1 VTLMLMTAVTA
12 VAAAMCAGCGSGWQL
27 QFGAAGS
34 GGPETLSSQAA
45 VGRYSMSGRVVALP
59 GRPVRVCAPEDVPA
73 VERPGDAPIVDCQ
86 FGVTAMGIDLRRLQY
101 RRELRGAVE
110 GWASVIGRWDGST
123 LHVEQQTDPAP
134 PQPVVLPRTPCA
146 RPAGGWLTV
155 AENGNLD
162 SEAVSRFIDR
172 HPGTRA
178 ALLRPSPREA
188 LWLVTTTEVDEAE
201 ATLSPVY
208 GRGLCVVRSAYRV
221 EDYDAA
227 KKAFPFHAGLGI
239 FGSSTG
245 PPDAEGQWPITFRVL
260 YITDELLNRQGA
272 MPAGLV
278 LLEPAM
284 RQL

>member
-1 VTLMLMTAVTA
+1 
-12 VAAAMCAGCGSGWQL
+12 
-27 QFGAAGS
+27 
-34 GGPETLSSQAA
+34 
-45 VGRYSMSGRVVALP
+45 MSGRVVALP
-59 GRPVRVCAPEDVPA
+59 GRPVRVCAPETVLL
-73 VERPGDAPIVDCQ
+73 VERLGDTDIVDCQ
-86 FGVTAMGIDLRRLQY
+86 FGVTAVGIDLRRLQH

-134 PQPVVLPRTPCA
+134 PQPVVLPDRPPCA
-146 RPAGGWLTV
+146 PPAGGWPTV
-155 AENGNLD
+155 AENENLD
-162 SEAVSRFIDR
+162 SEAVSRFIET

-178 ALLRPSPREA
+178 AILRPSPREA

-221 EDYDAA
+221 EDYGAA
-227 KKAFPFHAGLGI
+227 ERAFPFHAGLGI
-239 FGSSTG
+239 FGSSAG
-245 PPDAEGQWPITFRVL
+245 RPDADGQWPITFRVL
-260 YITDELLNRQGA
+260 YITDELLNRQAA

>member
-1 VTLMLMTAVTA
+1 M
-12 VAAAMCAGCGSGWQL
+12 
-27 QFGAAGS
+27 
-34 GGPETLSSQAA
+34 LSSRAA
-45 VGRYSMSGRVVALP
+45 VGRYTMSGRVVALP
-59 GRPVRVCAPEDVPA
+59 SRPVRVCVPEDIPLI
-73 VERPGDAPIVDCQ
+73 ERPGDAPIVDCTL
-86 FGVTAMGIDLRRLQY
+86 GVTAVGIDLRRLQY
-101 RRELRGAVE
+101 RRESCGAVE
-110 GWASVIGRWDGST
+110 GWALVLGRWDGST

-134 PQPVVLPRTPCA
+134 PQPVVLPDRPPCA

-188 LWLVTTTEVDEAE
+188 LWLITTTEVDEAE
-201 ATLSPVY
+201 AALSPVY

-221 EDYDAA
+221 EDYDVAV
-227 KKAFPFHAGLGI
+227 KAFAFRAGLGI

-245 PPDAEGQWPITFRVL
+245 RPDADGQWPITFRVL
-260 YITDELLNRQGA
+260 YITDELLNRQHA

-278 LLEPAM
+278 RLEPAM
-284 RQL
+284 RRL